1 MDIRSLITIDKEIM
15 GGQPVFTGTRVPV
28 ESLFDHLEAGVSI
41 DAFLEDFPSV
51 SRKQAID
58 LLEAANKILTSK
70 NLEQLYAA
78 VA

>member
-51 SRKQAID
+51 SRKQTID